1 MRGEGPE
8 LPTSSICNLR
18 STRLMRRNVAIKS
31 PAEASARPRGRG
43 DRAAGADGGCGR
55 RHGRARLQGE
65 VRRLIGDAA
74 VFLS

>member
-1 MRGEGPE
+1 
-8 LPTSSICNLR
+8 
-18 STRLMRRNVAIKS
+18 MRRNVAIKS